1 MSSRASESEPELLP
15 YGSSRPAGA
24 ASRPVHRRSKLT
36 RRVALGVG
44 GLMVASGLAAIP
56 LALSASAATTATV
69 TVAAGTSLGTVPAT
83 AFGLNTAVFDQYL
96 TDSSATTLMKAAGV
110 TQLRYPGGS
119 YSDMYHWKTNTI
131 DGSGYVA
138 ANTDFDHFMATAKSV
153 GADPMLIANYG
164 DGTATEAAAWV
175 SYANVTKGYGV
186 KHWEIGN
193 EVYGNG
199 HYGSAWENDTH
210 ADKSPTA
217 YAKAVVAYAKAMKA
231 VDPTVK
237 IGAVLTTP
245 GNWPDGIVASGDSA
259 DWNNTVLSI
268 AGGSIDF
275 VSLHWYPT
283 ASSTAALLQ
292 TPTAVAGATS
302 TVKALIAKYT
312 SRAVAVS
319 VTETDGLNSPA
330 RTSQAA
336 ALYAPD
342 TYMTWLEQGINA
354 VDWWDLH
361 NGAGTVATVDG
372 QTDYKDEGVLSN
384 GSCGSGGVCEPAHE
398 TPFPTYFGL
407 KSLTALASPGDTM
420 VKANSTST
428 LVGVHAVKAVD
439 GGLNVMLIN
448 KSPDTAA
455 TVALSYTGYTPA
467 SGAVTTV
474 SYLKNG
480 TTLATKVQGTATL
493 QTLPAYSITTLKLA
507 PSTGTAS
514 TAASASASATAA
526 PTATA
531 TSTATAT
538 TGPSSGAAACK
549 VAYTTDDWGSGFTA
563 SVTVTNT
570 GASAL
575 SGWKVSYTYAGSQ
588 ALSGTGWNGSWSQ
601 SGRTV
606 TVTNAGWNG
615 SLAVGGSATAG
626 ANFSYGGSNAA
637 PTAFTVNGSACT
649 TA

>member
-1 MSSRASESEPELLP
+1 
-15 YGSSRPAGA
+15 
-24 ASRPVHRRSKLT
+24 
-36 RRVALGVG
+36 
-44 GLMVASGLAAIP
+44 
-56 LALSASAATTATV
+56 
-69 TVAAGTSLGTVPAT
+69 
-83 AFGLNTAVFDQYL
+83 
-96 TDSSATTLMKAAGV
+96 
-110 TQLRYPGGS
+110 
-119 YSDMYHWKTNTI
+119 
-131 DGSGYVA
+131 
-138 ANTDFDHFMATAKSV
+138 
-153 GADPMLIANYG
+153 
-164 DGTATEAAAWV
+164 V

-531 TSTATAT
+531 TSTATTT

-626 ANFSYGGSNAA
+626 ANFSYSGSNAA

>member
-138 ANTDFDHFMATAKSV
+138 ANADFDHFMATAMSV

-164 DGTATEAAAWV
+164 DGTAAEAAAWV

-531 TSTATAT
+531 TSTATTT

-626 ANFSYGGSNAA
+626 ANFSYSGSNAA

>member
-1 MSSRASESEPELLP
+1 
-15 YGSSRPAGA
+15 
-24 ASRPVHRRSKLT
+24 VHRRSKLT

-531 TSTATAT
+531 TSTATTT

-570 GASAL
+570 GTSAL

-588 ALSGTGWNGSWSQ
+588 ALSGTGWNGTWSQ

-626 ANFSYGGSNAA
+626 ANFSYSGSNAA

>member
-1 MSSRASESEPELLP
+1 
-15 YGSSRPAGA
+15 
-24 ASRPVHRRSKLT
+24 
-36 RRVALGVG
+36 
-44 GLMVASGLAAIP
+44 MVASGLAAVP
-56 LALSASAATTATV
+56 LALSADAATTATV
-69 TVAAGTSLGTVPAT
+69 TVAAGTSLGTVPTT

-119 YSDMYHWKTNTI
+119 YSDMYHWKTNTV

-153 GADPMLIANYG
+153 GADPMIIANYG
-164 DGTATEAAAWV
+164 DGTAAEAAAWV

-217 YAKAVVAYAKAMKA
+217 YANAVVAYAKAMKA

-245 GNWPDGIVASGDSA
+245 GNWPDGIVGSGDSA

-292 TPTAVAGATS
+292 TPTAVAGATA

-312 SRAVAVS
+312 SRDVAVS

-336 ALYAPD
+336 ALFAPD

-361 NGAGTVATVDG
+361 NGAGAVTTVDG

-384 GSCGSGGVCEPAHE
+384 GSCGSGGVCEPAQE

-420 VKANSTST
+420 VKAASTST
-428 LVGVHAVKAVD
+428 LVGVHAVRAAG

-455 TVALSYTGYTPA
+455 TVALNYTGYTPA
-467 SGAVTTV
+467 PGGVTTV

-480 TTLATKVQGTATL
+480 TALTTAVQGTATL

-514 TAASASASATAA
+514 ASASAAA
-526 PTATA
+526 PTASA
-531 TSTATAT
+531 TATAT
-538 TGPSSGAAACK
+538 ATASATATATAAACK
-549 VAYTTDDWGSGFTA
+549 VAYSTNDWGSGFTA

-570 GASAL
+570 GTSAL
-575 SGWKVSYTYAGSQ
+575 SGWKVSYTYTGNQ
-588 ALSGTGWNGSWSQ
+588 TLSGTGWNGTWSQ

-615 SLAVGGSATAG
+615 SLAVGASAGAG
-626 ANFSYGGSNAA
+626 ANFSYSGGNAA
-637 PTAFTVNGSACT
+637 PTAFTVNGTAC
-649 TA
+649 AVG